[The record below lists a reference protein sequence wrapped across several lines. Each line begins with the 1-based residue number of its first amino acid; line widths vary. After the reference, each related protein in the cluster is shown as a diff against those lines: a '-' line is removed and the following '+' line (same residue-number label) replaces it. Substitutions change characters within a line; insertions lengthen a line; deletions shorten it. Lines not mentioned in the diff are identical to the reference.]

1 MSTPFPRHHPRKQAV
16 LIDRNV
22 SVFRKRFPKKHES
35 GRNVSIFRKRFPK
48 KHESDRNVS
57 VLESVT

>member
-1 MSTPFPRHHPRKQAV
+1 MS
-16 LIDRNV
+16 I
-22 SVFRKRFPKKHES
+22 FRKRFPKKHES